1 MATLKEIFTIE
12 KNKKNLIITSSILA
26 GTLALGIVA
35 GVQFKQFSDF
45 ETYFYVRENVQVEK
59 FSDYSPNLKNTVGD
73 SDIYKIEGKEAGPSV
88 LIIGGTH
95 PNEPAGQIAATVLLE
110 NIEVEK
116 GTVYIITEANKSA
129 YTHSHPLE
137 ATALFYDIQTRNGS
151 RTFKFGSRATNT
163 NQQWP
168 NPDVYTTQSGQ
179 KLSST
184 DTRNLNRSYPGK
196 KNGTYTEQ
204 VAYAVTQLIRENDI
218 ALTID
223 LHEAS
228 PEYITIN
235 AIVHHQD
242 ASELAG
248 LAAVNI
254 GFYDG
259 IYATGFEIGI
269 EESPTNLHGLTHREL
284 GDYTDTLA
292 LLCETSNAAQGKI
305 RGEFTEDLIVT
316 GEDKFYDKA
325 SELDDVIY
333 GEPTSLDERV
343 ARHTHSIFLLI
354 DAYNELI
361 GRGQKGFF
369 GSYLDGRRLQE
380 GMFEWSNIPTY
391 DEIMANGVG
400 YYLAD
405 QPENYK

>member
-1 MATLKEIFTIE
+1 MIKSIKELLKIE
-12 KNKKNLIITSSILA
+12 KDKKNIIITSSILA
-26 GTLALGIVA
+26 AALALGAVA
-35 GVQFKQFSDF
+35 GVKFKQFSDY
-45 ETYFYVRENVQVEK
+45 ETYFYIRDNVTIEK

-73 SDIYKIEGKEAGPSV
+73 AEIYKIQGSKPGPSV
-88 LIIGGTH
+88 LILGGTH
-95 PNEPAGQIAATVLLE
+95 PNEPSGQLTAALYLE
-110 NIEVEK
+110 NIDVTA
-116 GTVYIITEANKSA
+116 GTFYIITETNKSA

-137 ATALFYDIQTRNGS
+137 ATTFYYKLKTKGGS
-151 RTFKFGSRATNT
+151 YRKFKFGSRATNT
-163 NQQWP
+163 NQHWP

-204 VAYAVTQLIRENDI
+204 VAYAVTQLIKENDI

-254 GFYDG
+254 GWYEG
-259 IYATGFEIGI
+259 VYATGFEIGI

-316 GEDKFYDKA
+316 GEDIFYDKA
-325 SELDDVIY
+325 AELDDVIY

-361 GRGQKGFF
+361 NRGPKGFF
-369 GSYLDGRRLQE
+369 GSY
-380 GMFEWSNIPTY
+380 FEEV
-391 DEIMANGVG
+391 D
-400 YYLAD
+400 L
-405 QPENYK
+405 

>member
-1 MATLKEIFTIE
+1 MEFKNLFKIE
-12 KNKKNLIITSSILA
+12 KDKRNIIVTSSILA
-26 GTLALGIVA
+26 AALAMGIVA
-35 GVQFKQFSDF
+35 GVQFKQFSDYQ
-45 ETYFYVRENVQVEK
+45 TYFYVRDGIEVQK
-59 FSDYSPNLKNTVGD
+59 FSDYSPNLKNTAGD
-73 SDIYKIEGKEAGPSV
+73 ADIYVIKGEKPGPSV
-88 LIIGGTH
+88 LILGGTH
-95 PNEPAGQIAATVLLE
+95 PNEPSGQLTATLFLE
-110 NIEVEK
+110 NVEVEA
-116 GTVYIITEANKSA
+116 GTVYVVTETNKSA

-137 ATALFYDIQTRNGS
+137 ATAFYYDIKTQNGTRK
-151 RTFKFGSRATNT
+151 FKFGSRATNT

-204 VAYAVTQLIRENDI
+204 IAFAVTELIKQNDI
-218 ALTID
+218 AVTID

-235 AIVHHQD
+235 AIVYHQNA
-242 ASELAG
+242 ASI
-248 LAAVNI
+248 AATAKMNVEFSDVQI
-254 GFYDG
+254 S
-259 IYATGFEIGI
+259 A

-305 RGEFTEDLIVT
+305 RGAFTEDLIVT
-316 GEDKFYDKA
+316 GKDKFYDKA
-325 SELDDVIY
+325 DQLGIIY
-333 GEPTSLDERV
+333 AAPVPIAERV
-343 ARHTHSIFLLI
+343 ARHTLTICEILN
-354 DAYNELI
+354 AYNEELSY
-361 GRGQKGFF
+361 GQYGDLGTF
-369 GSYLDGRRLQE
+369 LNGRRLTQ
-380 GMFEWSNIPTY
+380 GSFAIKNIPSY
-391 DEIMANGVG
+391 EEIMTNGVG